1 MAISRKEIATGLLL
15 CLAIQPIFA
24 ASLLECAALED
35 VDKRLKCYDAM
46 ANRVQTKIIEV
57 EEVRATTEVKQALR
71 QEVVEAVIAVEPE
84 VDQFKI
90 VDIYRKIDTKFFESP
105 LSLKMVAVLPRIR
118 VQEASSGKVI
128 ESGSRGGL
136 WVQRFWF
143 VLMACGSRSRKFR
156 QTRVSENRMFN
167 NAGSS
172 I

>member
-15 CLAIQPIFA
+15 CLAIQPIYA

-90 VDIYRKIDTKFFESP
+90 VDIYRNKI
-105 LSLKMVAVLPRIR
+105 LR
-118 VQEASSGKVI
+118 VTFIAEDGRRFAKDSGT
-128 ESGSRGGL
+128 
-136 WVQRFWF
+136 
-143 VLMACGSRSRKFR
+143 RSQFR
-156 QTRVSENRMFN
+156 QGDRVRLERGFM
-167 NAGSS
+167 GSKILVRS
-172 I
+172 DGLRIKVKEISAN